1 MIRIEMNPLDQKDIL
16 DLLDYAL
23 EMQYLERRKPDS
35 MYYYWN
41 LRIPQLKAIIL
52 GKNVSPGIYRSSMG
66 SIETNETNNREI

>member
-23 EMQYLERRKPDS
+23 EMQYLTRREKES

-41 LRIPQLKAIIL
+41 LRIPQLKAVVL
-52 GKNVSPGIYRSSMG
+52 GKNVSPGIYQSSMR